1 VIEIKLSTIMG
12 DRRKNIQMVAD
23 ETGLSRSTLSNL
35 YHDKVTRIDLQTL
48 DVLCKCL
55 DCEPGDLLK
64 RKK

>member
-1 VIEIKLSTIMG
+1 MG